1 MGACNENKYR
11 GNLELDTL
19 DQLNSIA
26 NDILDTRGLAIIL
39 NQYFDES
46 RRTEQEHMYEYYGVL
61 NEEIIQR
68 LLDLSDE
75 LKEIVN
81 EIEVKRWLYD

>member
-81 EIEVKRWLYD
+81 EIEVKR

>member
-1 MGACNENKYR
+1 MKTNKDKYR

-19 DQLNSIA
+19 DQLNSIV

-61 NEEIIQR
+61 NVEIMQR
-68 LLDLSDE
+68 LLDLAEGLRDIVS
-75 LKEIVN
+75 EID
-81 EIEVKRWLYD
+81 VKRWLHD

>member
-1 MGACNENKYR
+1 MKTNKDKYR

-19 DQLNSIA
+19 DQLNSIV

-61 NEEIIQR
+61 NVEIMQR
-68 LLDLSDE
+68 LLDLAEGLRDIVS
-75 LKEIVN
+75 EID
-81 EIEVKRWLYD
+81 VKR

>member
-46 RRTEQEHMYEYYGVL
+46 RRTEQEHMYEYYDVI

-81 EIEVKRWLYD
+81 EIEVKR

>member
-1 MGACNENKYR
+1 MKTNKDKYR

-19 DQLNSIA
+19 DQLNSIV
-26 NDILDTRGLAIIL
+26 NDILDSRGLAIIL

-61 NEEIIQR
+61 NVEIMQR
-68 LLDLSDE
+68 LLDLAEGLRDIVS
-75 LKEIVN
+75 EID
-81 EIEVKRWLYD
+81 VKR

>member
-1 MGACNENKYR
+1 MKKNKDKYR

-26 NDILDTRGLAIIL
+26 NDILDARGLAIIL

-46 RRTEQEHMYEYYGVL
+46 RRTEQESMYEYYGVL
-61 NEEIIQR
+61 NEHIMMK
-68 LLDLSDE
+68 LLDLAEE
-75 LKEIVN
+75 LKYIVEEID
-81 EIEVKRWLYD
+81 VKR